1 MWTASAPRF
10 IPGPGIDATMS
21 VRIVSQS
28 DVPGLLPMAE
38 CVDLMAEVLRTL
50 SCGEAVL
57 PLRTAVWIPDR
68 SGLLGLM
75 PAYLGA
81 PRSMGLK
88 AVSVMPGNHGTDLD
102 SHQGAILLFEV
113 EHGCLLAIIDAT
125 SVTQIRTAAVS
136 AAATRILAR
145 EDGGDLAILGSGVQA
160 SSHLE
165 AMGAVRRLK
174 RVRVWS
180 RNPENARAFAERE
193 SRRIGLRIET
203 AADARAAVQGADLI
217 CTTTASREPVLRG
230 EWISSGAHIN
240 AVGASF
246 ATGRELDTAAVA
258 RSRLYVDSRESAL
271 NEAGDFLIPRSEGAI
286 GDAHIVGEIGEAL
299 LDRVPGRR
307 SAEEITLFKSVGL
320 AVEDLA
326 AAHHIHAKALAS
338 GAGTSIEL
346 GGRRGAGH

>member
-1 MWTASAPRF
+1 
-10 IPGPGIDATMS
+10 MS

-28 DVPGLLPMAE
+28 EVPGLLPMGE
-38 CVDLMAEVLRTL
+38 CVDLMAEVLRAL
-50 SCGEAVL
+50 SRGEAVL
-57 PLRTAVWIPDR
+57 PLRTAVWLPDR
-68 SGLLGLM
+68 SGLLGIM

-88 AVSVMPGNHGTDLD
+88 VVSVMPGNHGTDLD

-113 EHGCLLAIIDAT
+113 EHGRLLAIIDAT

-136 AAATRILAR
+136 AAATRLLAR
-145 EDGGDLAILGSGVQA
+145 EDAGDLAMLGSGVQA

-165 AMGAVRRLK
+165 AMATVRRLR

-180 RNPENARAFAERE
+180 RSSDNARAFAERE
-193 SRRIGLRIET
+193 SRRFGLRVEPV
-203 AADARAAVQGADLI
+203 ADARVAVQGADLI

-230 EWISSGAHIN
+230 EWIAPGAHIN
-240 AVGASF
+240 AVGACF
-246 ATGRELDTAAVA
+246 AAGRELDTAAVV
-258 RSRLYVDSRESAL
+258 RSRLYVDSRDSAL
-271 NEAGDFLIPRSEGAI
+271 HEAGDFLIPRSEGAI

-299 LDRVPGRR
+299 LDRVSGRR
-307 SAEEITLFKSVGL
+307 SAEEITIFKSLGL

-326 AAHHIHAKALAS
+326 AAHLIFGKAIAS

-346 GGRRGAGH
+346 GGRRHAGD